1 MAGHISGS
9 APLFERFTLGD
20 SSTLRGWN
28 KYEVAPAGGDS
39 MFHVSGEYRYRGL
52 AIFTDVGSV
61 WDRDLEM
68 HVRAASGFGLH
79 IDKFFATYAFPLNAI
94 DVGGTFMIGVRF

>member
-1 MAGHISGS
+1 MAGHICGT

-20 SSTLRGWN
+20 STTLRGWN

-61 WDRDLEM
+61 WDQRSECACARRQAL
-68 HVRAASGFGLH
+68 VCTSTTSLRPTPF
-79 IDKFFATYAFPLNAI
+79 
-94 DVGGTFMIGVRF
+94 R